1 MAAGPG
7 QSDEGNPGSLTSSM
21 LPSTTSAMTESTLA
35 DFLRS
40 SYEYELPEELI
51 AQEPARQR
59 DGSRMM
65 VVPREGGDPEHRMFS
80 DLPGCLEGDE
90 LLVLNDTRVIPARL
104 FGRKDTD
111 GRVEVF
117 GLGPWTGDE
126 TVALVR
132 ASKATRKGQR
142 IRLGDGDEGPEAEV
156 IEALEEGQHRL
167 RLVGGDSWLD
177 VFEALGDMP
186 LPPYIRRE
194 RTTAADRD
202 RYQTVYAADAGAV
215 AAPTAGLHFTPAI
228 LDELARSGV
237 EIARLTLHVG
247 LGTFLPVRVDDI
259 RDHRMHSEA
268 WRLSRETAAAV
279 NQARAAG
286 RRVLAVGTTVVRTL
300 EAAAGIDGQ
309 VKAGAGDTDIFIH
322 PGYRFRVVDALLTN
336 FHLPG
341 STLLMLVAALCGRER
356 ILDAY
361 EEAVREQYRFYSY
374 GDCMLIR

>member
-1 MAAGPG
+1 
-7 QSDEGNPGSLTSSM
+7 
-21 LPSTTSAMTESTLA
+21 MTDPTPAEFFRT
-35 DFLRS
+35 
-40 SYEYELPEELI
+40 SYEYDLPEELI
-51 AQEPARQR
+51 AQEPAPQR

-65 VVPREGGDPEHRMFS
+65 VLPREGRSGDPEHRMFS
-80 DLPGCLEGDE
+80 DLRRSLEGDE

-104 FGRKDTD
+104 FGRKDTG

-132 ASKATRKGQR
+132 ASKTTRKGHR
-142 IRLGDGDEGPEAEV
+142 IRLGDGEEGPEAEV
-156 IEALEEGQHRL
+156 TEALGEGQYRL
-167 RLVGGDSWLD
+167 GLTGGGSWLD

-194 RTTAADRD
+194 RTSAADRD
-202 RYQTVYAADAGAV
+202 RYQTVFATEAGAV
-215 AAPTAGLHFTPAI
+215 AAPTAGLHFTSVI
-228 LDELARSGV
+228 LEALTESGV
-237 EIARLTLHVG
+237 EIAHLTLHVG

-259 RDHRMHSEA
+259 REHRMHSEA
-268 WRLSRETAAAV
+268 WRLTSETAAAV

-300 EAAAGIDGQ
+300 EAAAGIDSKVQ
-309 VKAGAGDTDIFIH
+309 AGAGDTDIFIH
-322 PGYRFRVVDALLTN
+322 PGYQFRVVDALLTN

-341 STLLMLVAALCGRER
+341 STLLMLVAALCGREQ
-356 ILDAY
+356 ILQAY
-361 EEAVREQYRFYSY
+361 EEAVKERYRFYSY